1 MFINLLSQLKVS
13 YELIYY
19 SVNVQMV
26 FQWYFK
32 CVLSMDLSF
41 MGCLMDVVF
50 IGRKGKSM
58 LVVTKR

>member
-13 YELIYY
+13 YVLIYY

-26 FQWYFK
+26 FQWYFE

-50 IGRKGKSM
+50 IGRKVKSM
-58 LVVTKR
+58 LVVTKC